1 MKCNELIGDEVY
13 TCAPNTTVGEVAG
26 EMRNRGIGFVPV
38 ADEHGRI
45 TGTITD
51 RDLCIHVL
59 GTGRGPDVA
68 IGEVMNEGVVCC
80 HPEDD
85 LQEAERM
92 MAEHQVQ
99 RIVIV
104 DQDERAVGVI
114 SQADLARAEGDSRRT
129 QTVFKAVHSPT
140 PPASPP
146 L

>member
-1 MKCNELIGDEVY
+1 MQCKEFIRDEVY
-13 TCAPNTTVGEVAG
+13 TCAPNTSVGEVAR

-38 ADEHGRI
+38 ADENGRI
-45 TGTITD
+45 TATVTD

-59 GTGRGPDVA
+59 GTGRGPDVSV
-68 IGEVMNEGVVCC
+68 GDVMNTGVVCC
-80 HPEDD
+80 GVDED
-85 LQEAERM
+85 LSEAERK

-104 DQDERAVGVI
+104 DGDQRAVGVI
-114 SQADLARAEGDSRRT
+114 SQADLARAESDAQRT

-140 PPASPP
+140 PPSSPP